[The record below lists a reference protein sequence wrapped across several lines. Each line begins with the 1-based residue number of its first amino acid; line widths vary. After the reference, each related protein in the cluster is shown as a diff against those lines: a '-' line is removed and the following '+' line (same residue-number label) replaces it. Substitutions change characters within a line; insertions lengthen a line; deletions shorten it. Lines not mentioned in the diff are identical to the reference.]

1 MKLKIIKQ
9 QLNQLIA
16 HYEGGESLELP
27 ELALIEKLKSA
38 LKDKKVSCKHK
49 LRHGV
54 DFAKRERAEKKLKKI
69 KSHLKSID
77 KLEEALKESS
87 Q

>member
-1 MKLKIIKQ
+1 MKLKTIKQ

-16 HYEGGESLELP
+16 HHEGGESP
-27 ELALIEKLKSA
+27 DLALIEKLKSA
-38 LKDKKVSCKHK
+38 LKDKKASCKHK

-54 DFAKRERAEKKLKKI
+54 DFAKWQRAEKKLKKI

-77 KLEEALKESS
+77 KLEEELKESS